1 MKCFKEYEEDID
13 FLFEGLEE
21 KVLTKEM
28 LEFEKQTFKIWFE
41 NVLEEVYQAGLNEGI
56 DRTF

>member
-13 FLFEGLEE
+13 FLFEDLEE

-28 LEFEKQTFKIWFE
+28 LEFEKQIFKNWFE
-41 NVLEEVYQAGLNEGI
+41 NVLEEVYQAGLDERF
-56 DRTF
+56 DRTV